1 VLGDDRDGKLVMIPQ
16 FPFEQPVPDA
26 KARSFRTNARYVVVR
41 TLPPG
46 QRWRSRPSSQS
57 TSRRLRAPSKEMP

>member
-26 KARSFRTNARYVVVR
+26 KARSTHINARYVVVR

-46 QRWRSRPSSQS
+46 QR
-57 TSRRLRAPSKEMP
+57 